1 MKSIEIAVINPK
13 DEQQALLAWAA
24 RVDAGEEMAE
34 AGPRLSF
41 ATYSQLHAT
50 LTEKRMAALD
60 LVAQHDGINI
70 RQLAAMLDRDYKNV
84 HADIQILSAVGLIEK
99 RNGGLFAPY
108 DEINIHKTLR
118 KAA

>member
-1 MKSIEIAVINPK
+1 MKRMEIAVINPK

-41 ATYSQLHAT
+41 ATYGQLHAT
-50 LTEKRMAALD
+50 LTEERMAALD
-60 LVAQHDGINI
+60 LVTQHEGSNI
-70 RQLAAMLDRDYKNV
+70 RQLAAMLDRDYENV
-84 HADIQILSAVGLIEK
+84 HADIQIFSTIGLIAK
-99 RNGGLFAPY
+99 CKGGLFAPD